1 MKKQQE
7 KLSLAWLLQHPLV
20 ATCILLALTMVLPFL
35 RIGERIKSLTFLPLA
50 YANDGVGEPDINT
63 FSLDERR
70 DYDLQ
75 KAIETVA
82 NLTTENARLRTAF
95 KNASDQSS
103 TDFASNKLPEA
114 VWAKVIFHGDSSGWR
129 NSCIINRGTEKG
141 IEVGMPVVAGRT
153 LIGRIHLVAEKLA
166 IVQLISDPGFAA
178 SCVVVT
184 GGTDEVPTDYIRG
197 VIRGNGSAMPHFPK
211 LELEDVAIAG
221 GVKAG
226 SLVLTNDFSG
236 QFPAG
241 LYVGVVREVIPQA
254 GYLQVRIEAGLELTG
269 MEIVQ
274 VLKHKRPTLEQEAK
288 KLLRKK

>member
-7 KLSLAWLLQHPLV
+7 QLSLAWLIQHPLV

-35 RIGERIKSLTFLPLA
+35 RIGERIKSLAFLPLA
-50 YANDGVGEPDINT
+50 YANDGFGEPDINT
-63 FSLDERR
+63 FSQDERR
-70 DYDLQ
+70 DYDLK
-75 KAIETVA
+75 KALETIADLV
-82 NLTTENARLRTAF
+82 TQNARLRTAF
-95 KNASDQSS
+95 RDVSDQQS

-129 NSCIINRGTEKG
+129 SSCRINRGSEEG
-141 IEVGMPVVAGRT
+141 IEVGMPVVSGRT
-153 LIGRIHLVAEKLA
+153 LIGRIHLVFENQSA
-166 IVQLISDPGFAA
+166 VQLISDPGFAA

-184 GGTDEVPTDYIRG
+184 GRKGETPIDYVRG
-197 VIRGNGSAMPHFPK
+197 VIRGNGSATPHFPR

-254 GYLQVRIEAGLELTG
+254 GYVQVRIEAGLDLTG

-274 VLKHKRPTLEQEAK
+274 VLKHKRASLEEMVK
-288 KLLRKK
+288 KLPNKK